1 MDDMRDKIKEKV
13 RGRVKVLASIRTR
26 ITLAQIALVAI
37 AGFIIY
43 FTFSIN
49 VEKSIKEV
57 NKNYIADLA
66 VSYGGS
72 IDISIELNG
81 LDKALLPETL
91 GLMLADVGL
100 EDVES
105 SYIYVVSSDGTMLYH
120 PTPEKIGQPVENAAV
135 KKVVSEISAGKQ
147 VKNEVIQY
155 EFKGA
160 QKYAGVYVNDKQQYI
175 LVCTADEDELL
186 SAVNDI
192 KHSSV
197 VRLII
202 VFIVSVLLSGV
213 LTTLIIMP
221 LNNISEFTLKAAT
234 MDLSVN
240 AEQSRLNERH
250 DEAGRM
256 SRALSRLLEEMSR
269 VVGEIKSKSI
279 NVTNAADYLN
289 NDAMETATTI
299 EQVENAVNE
308 IAQGASSQA
317 EETQKATENVI
328 VMGNMVSETHDEV
341 KRLLKYA
348 ENMKDSTDYAKNI
361 LTQLEEVNRRAEEYI
376 DVIANQ
382 TNTTNE
388 SALRISEAT
397 KLITSIAEETNLLSL
412 NASIEAARAGE
423 QGRGFAVVAAE
434 IQKLAEQSDES
445 ARQIED
451 IIQVLLSDSE
461 KAVETMYDVKE
472 IIRAQSEQ
480 VEQTDTAFDQIND
493 GVRQS
498 IEGINRISEKTE
510 QLDEARVNVV
520 DVVQNLTAIA
530 EENAAGA
537 EETSASVAEVTSI
550 VEDISSKSQALK
562 EIAKELDESMDIFIV

>member
-1 MDDMRDKIKEKV
+1 MDDMRDKIKDKV
-13 RGRVKVLASIRTR
+13 RGKVKVLASIRTR
-26 ITLAQIALVAI
+26 ITLSQIVFVAF
-37 AGFIIY
+37 AGLIIY
-43 FTFSIN
+43 FTFSLN

-57 NKNYIADLA
+57 NKNYVADLA
-66 VSYGGS
+66 ISYGQS
-72 IDISIELNG
+72 IDINIELNG

-91 GLMLADVGL
+91 DLMLADVGL

-105 SYIYVVSSDGTMLYH
+105 SYIYVVSPDGTMLYH

-186 SAVNDI
+186 SAVNEI
-192 KHSSV
+192 KHSGIR
-197 VRLII
+197 RLVI
-202 VFIVSVLLSGV
+202 VFVVSVLLSAV
-213 LTTLIIMP
+213 LTTLIILP

-234 MDLSVN
+234 MDLTI
-240 AEQSRLNERH
+240 NEKQNRFNDRH
-250 DEAGRM
+250 DETGRM

-269 VVGEIKSKSI
+269 VVGEIKGKSV
-279 NVTNAADYLN
+279 NVMNAAEYLN
-289 NDAMETATTI
+289 TDAMETATTI

-328 VMGNMVSETHDEV
+328 VMGNMVRETHDEV
-341 KRLLKYA
+341 KKLLKYA

-451 IIQVLLSDSE
+451 IIQILLSDSE

-562 EIAKELDESMDIFIV
+562 EIAKELDESMDIFTV

>member
-1 MDDMRDKIKEKV
+1 MDDMRDKIKERV
-13 RGRVKVLASIRTR
+13 RGKVKVLASIRTR
-26 ITLAQIALVAI
+26 ITLAQIAFVAI
-37 AGFIIY
+37 AGLIIY
-43 FTFSIN
+43 FTFSVN

-57 NKNYIADLA
+57 NTNYIADLA
-66 VSYGGS
+66 ISYGGS
-72 IDISIELNG
+72 VDINIEMNG
-81 LDKALLPETL
+81 PDNALLPETL

-100 EDVES
+100 EGVKS
-105 SYIYVVSSDGTMLYH
+105 SYIYVVSPDGTMLYH

-202 VFIVSVLLSGV
+202 VFVVSVLLSGV
-213 LTTLIIMP
+213 ITTLIIKP

-234 MDLSVN
+234 MDLSIN
-240 AEQSRLNERH
+240 TEQTRLNERH

-269 VVGEIKSKSI
+269 VVGEIKNKSD
-279 NVTNAADYLN
+279 NVTNAADALN
-289 NDAMETATTI
+289 TDAMETATTI

-328 VMGNMVSETHDEV
+328 VMGNMVTETHDEV

-361 LTQLEEVNRRAEEYI
+361 LTELEAVNRRAEEYI

-493 GVRQS
+493 GVKQS

>member
-1 MDDMRDKIKEKV
+1 MFV
-13 RGRVKVLASIRTR
+13 
-26 ITLAQIALVAI
+26 
-37 AGFIIY
+37 
-43 FTFSIN
+43 
-49 VEKSIKEV
+49 
-57 NKNYIADLA
+57 
-66 VSYGGS
+66 
-72 IDISIELNG
+72 
-81 LDKALLPETL
+81 
-91 GLMLADVGL
+91 
-100 EDVES
+100 
-105 SYIYVVSSDGTMLYH
+105 
-120 PTPEKIGQPVENAAV
+120 
-135 KKVVSEISAGKQ
+135 
-147 VKNEVIQY
+147 
-155 EFKGA
+155 
-160 QKYAGVYVNDKQQYI
+160 
-175 LVCTADEDELL
+175 
-186 SAVNDI
+186 
-192 KHSSV
+192 
-197 VRLII
+197 
-202 VFIVSVLLSGV
+202 VSVLLSGV
-213 LTTLIIMP
+213 ITTLIIKP

-234 MDLSVN
+234 MDLSIN
-240 AEQSRLNERH
+240 TEQTRLNERH

-269 VVGEIKSKSI
+269 VVGEIKNKSD
-279 NVTNAADYLN
+279 NVTNAADALN
-289 NDAMETATTI
+289 TDAMETATTI

-328 VMGNMVSETHDEV
+328 VMGNMVTETHDEV

-361 LTQLEEVNRRAEEYI
+361 LTELEAVNRRAEEYI

-493 GVRQS
+493 GVKQS